1 MTSTE
6 KRLQSFAKLVNE
18 YCKATNNE
26 IIKSSLEDK
35 MANEAYEIVNEFA
48 EKEKNDGRK
57 KKTE

>member
-6 KRLQSFAKLVNE
+6 KRLFAFAKLVNTF
-18 YCKATNNE
+18 ANSIGNE
-26 IIKSSLEDK
+26 IIRDALNDK
-35 MANEAYEIVNEFA
+35 MISESMNILTEFA